1 MKITQDMRTQL
12 EALNK
17 KEQQARQPSQ
27 RFDSMV
33 KQQSTQLQQT
43 ELQKLMS
50 ELTAQGQ
57 KIARF
62 RSFKDLA
69 KYKRM
74 VKRFVKEAVDYGMT
88 LKQSHSFMLDGD
100 NRRLTIVE
108 EVDDKLVELTEFV
121 MDQEKNSIQ
130 ILDLIGEI
138 KGLLVNL
145 YT

>member
-1 MKITQDMRTQL
+1 MKISQDMRTQL
-12 EALNK
+12 DALNK
-17 KEQQARQPSQ
+17 KEQQARPPSQ
-27 RFDSMV
+27 RFDTLV
-33 KQQSTQLQQT
+33 KQQSTQMQQAQ
-43 ELQKLMS
+43 LQKLMS

-69 KYKRM
+69 TYKRM
-74 VKRFVKEAVDYGMT
+74 VKRFVKEAVDYGLT

-100 NRRLTIVE
+100 NRKLTIVE
-108 EVDDKLVELTEFV
+108 EVDEKLVELTESV

-138 KGLLVNL
+138 KGLLINL

>member
-1 MKITQDMRTQL
+1 MKISQEMRTQL

-17 KEQQARQPSQ
+17 KDQQSRPTSQ
-27 RFDSMV
+27 RFDTMV
-33 KQQSTQLQQT
+33 KQQSTQLKQV

-69 KYKRM
+69 AYKRM
-74 VKRFVKEAVDYGMT
+74 VKRFVKEAVDYGMG

-108 EVDDKLVELTEFV
+108 EVDEKLMELTESV

-138 KGLLVNL
+138 KGLLINL